1 MSCDNRGKR
10 IAKSAKRDAHCSTCG
25 DRKSERY
32 FPRSGLNYGVGPTC
46 RRCINETKRMLP
58 RAEAK
63 RRVPAGAVTFPR
75 LPLQIKVRHLLE
87 SQTQVEAAE
96 RLGCNATLIRNFIRE
111 DDELE
116 LLFADRWATRLGSHL
131 DLVYEEA

>member
-1 MSCDNRGKR
+1 MPDNRRKP
-10 IAKSAKRDAHCSTCG
+10 IAKSDKHLAHCSTCG
-25 DRKSERY
+25 VRKAERY

-46 RRCINETKRMLP
+46 KRCIGETRRLLP

-63 RRVPAGAVTFPR
+63 RRVPAGAVVFPR
-75 LPLQIKVRHLLE
+75 LPLQVKVRHLLE

-96 RLGCNATLIRNFIRE
+96 RLGCNPTLIRNFIRE
-111 DDELE
+111 KGALE
-116 LLFADRWATRLGSHL
+116 LQFADRWAARLGSHL